1 MNKYISPFFQIIG
14 SSLKILPAAVWDELH
29 IFLTSFYKIKSPTN
43 LSLQLLLFWQIYMI
57 LSAILNG
64 YAESITFFRY
74 GLVFIG
80 LILLKNYYRSLI
92 SKISKNIIIVI
103 GLSYLGICIALYLF
117 GISFGLSVAWWQD
130 TLWVG
135 TAYSGFVIF
144 IILSITLL
152 NSFTQN
158 QRLIFL
164 ALGYASGVAMDSR
177 LVFILITTLLPFA
190 FNGRRKNKKT
200 NLFNSVKSLITFIFI
215 IFSLTTLFNL
225 YSQEITTVFKSAQNT
240 IIELTTESNTTE
252 RDSDRQANIR
262 AVGSLMNDD
271 PFKFLFGSGLTSHQ
285 YELSA
290 YLNKSADDKI
300 RPSGVPAVVFDGGII
315 YLIIIF
321 ACGLN
326 SILQFLSYYLNNLIS
341 LRSLFIWIVVII
353 NSLLVL
359 FITNT
364 TDLMLWWAVILSG
377 HIFNKKF
384 MIDFKKNRL

>member
-1 MNKYISPFFQIIG
+1 MSKYISPFFQIIG

-29 IFLTSFYKIKSPTN
+29 IFLTSFYKIKWPTN

-57 LSAILNG
+57 LFAILNG

-74 GLVFIG
+74 GLVFLG

-135 TAYSGFVIF
+135 TTYSGFVIF
-144 IILSITLL
+144 IIVSITLL

-240 IIELTTESNTTE
+240 IIELTTETNTTE

-271 PFKFLFGSGLTSHQ
+271 PFKFVFGSGLTSHQ
-285 YELSA
+285 YELSE

-321 ACGLN
+321 ACALN

>member
-29 IFLTSFYKIKSPTN
+29 IFLTSFYKKKWPTN
-43 LSLQLLLFWQIYMI
+43 FSLQLLLFWQIYMI

>member
-29 IFLTSFYKIKSPTN
+29 IFLTSFYKIKWPTN

>member
-1 MNKYISPFFQIIG
+1 MSKYISPFFQIIG

-29 IFLTSFYKIKSPTN
+29 IFLTSFYKIKWPTN

-57 LSAILNG
+57 LFAILNG

-74 GLVFIG
+74 GLVFLG

-135 TAYSGFVIF
+135 TTYSGFVIF
-144 IILSITLL
+144 IIVSITLL

-190 FNGRRKNKKT
+190 FNGRRKN
-200 NLFNSVKSLITFIFI
+200 
-215 IFSLTTLFNL
+215 
-225 YSQEITTVFKSAQNT
+225 
-240 IIELTTESNTTE
+240 
-252 RDSDRQANIR
+252 
-262 AVGSLMNDD
+262 
-271 PFKFLFGSGLTSHQ
+271 
-285 YELSA
+285 
-290 YLNKSADDKI
+290 
-300 RPSGVPAVVFDGGII
+300 
-315 YLIIIF
+315 
-321 ACGLN
+321 
-326 SILQFLSYYLNNLIS
+326 SYK
-341 LRSLFIWIVVII
+341 RF
-353 NSLLVL
+353 
-359 FITNT
+359 
-364 TDLMLWWAVILSG
+364 
-377 HIFNKKF
+377 
-384 MIDFKKNRL
+384 

>member
-1 MNKYISPFFQIIG
+1 
-14 SSLKILPAAVWDELH
+14 
-29 IFLTSFYKIKSPTN
+29 
-43 LSLQLLLFWQIYMI
+43 MI

>member
-1 MNKYISPFFQIIG
+1 
-14 SSLKILPAAVWDELH
+14 
-29 IFLTSFYKIKSPTN
+29 
-43 LSLQLLLFWQIYMI
+43 
-57 LSAILNG
+57 
-64 YAESITFFRY
+64 
-74 GLVFIG
+74 
-80 LILLKNYYRSLI
+80 
-92 SKISKNIIIVI
+92 
-103 GLSYLGICIALYLF
+103 
-117 GISFGLSVAWWQD
+117 
-130 TLWVG
+130 
-135 TAYSGFVIF
+135 
-144 IILSITLL
+144 
-152 NSFTQN
+152 
-158 QRLIFL
+158 
-164 ALGYASGVAMDSR
+164 MDSR

-200 NLFNSVKSLITFIFI
+200 NLFYSVKSLITFIFI

>member
-29 IFLTSFYKIKSPTN
+29 IFLTSFYKIKWPTN

-135 TAYSGFVIF
+135 TTYSGFVIF
-144 IILSITLL
+144 IIVSITLL
-152 NSFTQN
+152 NSFTKN